1 MVRNT
6 LETLKSAPIISHLLH
21 FKISR
26 SRNLVCNPL
35 VSQEDI
41 EDILVRM
48 VNSTGE
54 SKMGEL
60 KNKLFKGLTEH
71 DILTWEE
78 EKMRYQRKMGR
89 KVTDLEFLRYLM
101 MKASRPVIKT
111 KDGVSTGFLTGQGP
125 IYEKGDTLLER
136 YRSHSPSES
145 EDSVIRKP
153 QVRTVDEK

>member
-1 MVRNT
+1 MN
-6 LETLKSAPIISHLLH
+6 K
-21 FKISR
+21 
-26 SRNLVCNPL
+26 
-35 VSQEDI
+35 
-41 EDILVRM
+41 
-48 VNSTGE
+48 
-54 SKMGEL
+54 L

-125 IYEKGDTLLER
+125 IYEKGDTR
-136 YRSHSPSES
+136 VDKYRAQVTTGQL
-145 EDSVIRKP
+145 DRKP
-153 QVRTVDEK
+153 TSRRKLAP